1 MIQKFLLITLFTL
14 IFSSLAAQSFNGH
27 TNEVMVN
34 FRQPSTLKTALP
46 VITWTVPRTDQSNSQ
61 NNIVDIE
68 AEIKSDVPLK
78 SVSLQMGI
86 DSMNK
91 SLKQLAVGEHMLSY
105 RIKQTLRLMDGQ
117 NEIELVAENTNG
129 GKVLSSRF
137 VLVGKDAIADAI
149 DVNRSDYAL
158 IIATNTYDDWDDLV
172 NPVDDARA
180 IESVLKEKYG
190 FKTEFLE
197 DPAYEEIYAKI
208 SEYNTR
214 TFKPQ
219 DQLFIFF
226 AGHGSFDE
234 NLKEGFVA
242 ARNSLLNDK
251 GRTTYIPH
259 SILRQRLDNIEC
271 EHIFLAM
278 DVCFGGTL
286 DPVVAKGRTA
296 ETYTEQTD
304 TEVLIRKLS
313 KPTRKFLTSGSK
325 EYVSDG
331 IPGKHSPFAAQFIK
345 ALKET
350 GGKGSRILTVYD
362 LLGYFDRLST
372 IPRFGK
378 FSDRDDPVSDFV
390 FVAKQ

>member
-1 MIQKFLLITLFTL
+1 MKSVLSVIFVFQACLLT
-14 IFSSLAAQSFNGH
+14 AQSFSGR
-27 TNEVMVN
+27 TNDVLVN
-34 FRQPSTLKTALP
+34 FKQPATLTSTLP
-46 VITWTVPRTDQSNSQ
+46 SISWTVPRTDNSNSQ
-61 NNIVDIE
+61 NNTIDIE
-68 AEIKSDVPLK
+68 ADIKSEVPLRSIVIRIGNDPATK
-78 SVSLQMGI
+78 SS
-86 DSMNK
+86 
-91 SLKQLAVGEHMLSY
+91 KQVPVGGNMLSY
-105 RIKQTLRLMDGQ
+105 RVKQTLRLMDGQ
-117 NEIELVAENTNG
+117 NEVEIIVENTNG
-129 GKVLSSRF
+129 AKVASSRY

-149 DVNRSDYAL
+149 DVSRNDYAL
-158 IIATNTYDDWDDLV
+158 IIATNVYDDWDDLV

-180 IESVLKEKYG
+180 IETILKDRYG

-197 DPAYEEIYAKI
+197 DPTYEDIYAKI
-208 SEYNTR
+208 SEYNTKKFR
-214 TFKPQ
+214 PQ

-226 AGHGSFDE
+226 AGHGTFDE
-234 NLKEGFVA
+234 TLREGFVA

-259 SILRQRLDNIEC
+259 SILRQRLDNIGC
-271 EHIFLAM
+271 EHIFLVM

-286 DPVVAKGRTA
+286 DPLVAKGRSMDA
-296 ETYTEQTD
+296 YAEQTD
-304 TEVLIRKLS
+304 AELIVRKLS

-372 IPRFGK
+372 VPRFGK
-378 FSDRDDPVSDFV
+378 FSEKDDPISDFV
-390 FVAKQ
+390 FVAKEN